1 MRLRRLEMQGFK
13 SFPDKTVL
21 NFGNGFTAVVGP
33 NGSGKSNISDAVR
46 WVLGEQSSKTLRG
59 SKMEDVIFDGTEK
72 RKSQGYARVSLVF
85 DNSDRTLPF
94 EVDEVTVTR
103 KYYRSGDSEYIINQE
118 QVRLK
123 DLQQLFM
130 DTGLGKDGY
139 SLVGQGKIAEI
150 VSAKSSERREI
161 FEEAAG
167 IAKFRYRKNEAERK
181 LTQAEDNLLRLRDIL
196 NELDGRLEPLR
207 IQSEKA
213 ARFLELSDR
222 KKSLEITIWL
232 ARLDRAGETLR
243 TQEKEYAEVCRDY
256 RELADGIAET
266 EQKLER
272 GYQLSQQLRDEI
284 EQMRQEHTDLETA
297 RASRTADA
305 AVRENDI
312 RHHEEAI
319 ERLNGLLSDSQ
330 AAGMLLQQE
339 EAALDEKQAELSAAC
354 AALEEQISAA
364 EEGMLR
370 LHTQSE
376 KESERVR
383 SLSEEL
389 NQTMLAASSLQAEQ
403 LAAEQAGQEAEAQ
416 RVRWEATLRDTES
429 QLSQIEAELQDTD
442 ALLGELTAKKQGLQN
457 SGQGYELKLT
467 AREQAAEKLREQ
479 AEHIAWQEK
488 EKRQRITL
496 LTDLENRMEGFAQS
510 VKSVLQAAKTGELR
524 GIHGTVSQLIRAE
537 DDYALAVE
545 TALGGALQHIVVE
558 NEAAAKS
565 AIRLLKEEKK
575 GRATFLPLTTMRSR
589 GKAKNYSSRSGFVAM
604 ADTLVQ
610 TDDVYRPL
618 MSSLLGHILVAEDLN
633 AATEIARAEKYQVKI
648 VTLDG
653 QVIHAGGSFTGGSP
667 GRQTGVLSRKN
678 EIEALEREA
687 ARLAEENAAAEHKAK
702 TAAEE
707 VLRLRAEWDALQA
720 EERTVQ
726 EDIIRAEGEQKR
738 LCEQRELLS
747 AQREQ
752 CRENRKRE
760 AERVSAAEQTV
771 QEIEQARTASEQKR
785 LELEESLRTLDQ
797 SQQELEKQRGEAADL
812 LSSLRV
818 QQVEQAKDGERL
830 AAEREALTARLSD
843 AASRRESW
851 ETEREAI
858 CTLIRSIRTELDSF
872 AKEEQRDKEQ
882 AQLLLDRMEEHTKR
896 LGALEQETVSLREQD
911 KAASSKR
918 EELSREMVRLEEQKA
933 RQQQIYDELIGRLW
947 EEYQLT
953 RSEADALRIETEQ
966 PLKLQSELSAVR
978 ASIKA
983 LGNVNVAAIEEYRE
997 VSERYAFL
1005 SAQVADVEH
1014 SRNEL
1019 NRLIHDL
1026 TKNMCD
1032 LFTDSFVR
1040 INRNFGEIFADL
1052 FGGGKASLELT
1063 DPENVLESGI
1073 EIHVQPPGKIIRHL
1087 SSLSGGEQSF
1097 VAIAIYFAILRVRP
1111 APFCVLDE
1119 IEAALDDVNVVKFAG
1134 YLRQMC
1140 KDTQFIV
1147 ITHRR
1152 GTMEEAD
1159 VLYGVTMQEEGVS
1172 RLLTLPIREMA
1183 SRVLQQA

>member
-1 MRLRRLEMQGFK
+1 MRLKGLEMQGFK

-72 RKSQGYARVSLVF
+72 RKPQGYARVSLIF
-85 DNSDRTLPF
+85 DNSDRTLPI
-94 EVDEVTVTR
+94 EKDEVTVTR

-118 QVRLK
+118 PVRLK
-123 DLQQLFM
+123 DLCQLFM
-130 DTGLGKDGY
+130 DTGLGKGGY
-139 SLVGQGKIAEI
+139 SLVGQGKISEI
-150 VSAKSSERREI
+150 ISAKSNERRTI

-167 IAKFRYRKNEAERK
+167 IAKFRDRKNEAERK
-181 LTQAEDNLLRLRDIL
+181 LAQAEDNLLRLRDIL

-222 KKSLEITIWL
+222 RKSLEITIWM
-232 ARLDRAGETLR
+232 AQLDRARLTLESQ
-243 TQEKEYAEVCRDY
+243 TEEYAQVCREY
-256 RELADGIAET
+256 QELADAMAET

-272 GYQLSQQLRDEI
+272 GYQLSHTLREEI
-284 EQMRQEHTDLETA
+284 EQMREEKAALETA
-297 RASRTADA
+297 RASRAADS
-305 AVRENDI
+305 AVRQNDI

-319 ERLNGLLSDSQ
+319 ERLSGLLSDSQ

-339 EAALDEKQAELSAAC
+339 EAALDEKQSALAAAC
-354 AALEEQISAA
+354 AELEERISAA
-364 EEGMLR
+364 EESLLR
-370 LHTQSE
+370 IHSQSE
-376 KESERVR
+376 EESGRVNA
-383 SLSEEL
+383 LSEEL
-389 NQTMLAASSLQAEQ
+389 NRTMLAASALQAEQ
-403 LAAEQAGQEAEAQ
+403 LAAEQAGGEAKEQ
-416 RVRWEATLRDTES
+416 RARWEQTLTDAM
-429 QLSQIEAELQDTD
+429 SQIAQTERELSEADT
-442 ALLGELTAKKQGLQN
+442 LLTKLTAEKQALFN
-457 SGQGYELKLT
+457 SSQGYKLKLS
-467 AREQAAEKLREQ
+467 AREQAAEKLRGQ
-479 AEHIAWQEK
+479 ADRIAWQEK

-510 VKSVLQAAKTGELR
+510 VKSVLQASKTGELR
-524 GIHGTVSQLIRAE
+524 GILGTVSQLIRAE
-537 DDYALAVE
+537 DEYALAVE

-558 NEAAAKS
+558 NETAAKA

-575 GRATFLPLTTMRSR
+575 GRATFLPLTTMRPR
-589 GKAKNYSSRSGFVAM
+589 GKNRHYSSRSGFVAM
-604 ADTLVQ
+604 ADTLVK
-610 TDDVYRPL
+610 TDDRYRPL
-618 MSSLLGHILVAEDLN
+618 ISSLLGHILVAEDLN
-633 AATEIARAEKYQVKI
+633 AAAEIARAEKYQVKI

-667 GRQTGVLSRKN
+667 GKQTGVLSRKN

-687 ARLAEENAAAEHKAK
+687 SRLAEETAEAEQKAHAAQ
-702 TAAEE
+702 EE
-707 VLRLRAEWDALQA
+707 VQRLTAEWDALQS

-726 EDIIRAEGEQKR
+726 EDMIRAEGEKR
-738 LCEQRELLS
+738 RLTEQLELLS
-747 AQREQ
+747 GQEAQ
-752 CRENRKRE
+752 CRESALRA
-760 AERVSAAEQTV
+760 AERVTAAEQTV
-771 QEIEQARTASEQKR
+771 NQVAQARAASDQARQELEASLSRLDQAQQALEQKR
-785 LELEESLRTLDQ
+785 TEATELIS
-797 SQQELEKQRGEAADL
+797 A
-812 LSSLRV
+812 LRV
-818 QQVEQAKDGERL
+818 EQVERQKDGERL
-830 AAEREALTARLSD
+830 SAEREALTARLSD
-843 AASRRESW
+843 AASQREGW
-851 ETEREAI
+851 ETEREAVYG
-858 CTLIRSIRTELDSF
+858 LIRSIRAELSAF
-872 AKEEQRDKEQ
+872 EQEEKRDNELAQ
-882 AQLLLDRMEEHTKR
+882 ALGDRMQLHAEK
-896 LGALEQETVSLREQD
+896 LGALEQETVLLREQD
-911 KAASSKR
+911 KGASEKR
-918 EELSREMVRLEEQKA
+918 EALSREMVRLEEQKT
-933 RQQQIYDELIGRLW
+933 RQQQTYDSLIDRLW

-953 RSEADALRIETEQ
+953 KSEAEALRIETEQ
-966 PLKLQSELSAVR
+966 PLKLQSELSSVR

-997 VSERYAFL
+997 VSERHTFL

-1014 SRNEL
+1014 SRSEL

-1026 TKNMCD
+1026 TQNMCD
-1032 LFTDSFVR
+1032 LFTDSFTR
-1040 INRNFGEIFADL
+1040 INRHFGEIFADL

-1159 VLYGVTMQEEGVS
+1159 ILYGVTMQEEGVS
-1172 RLLTLPIREMA
+1172 RLLTLPVQEIA
-1183 SRVLQQA
+1183 SRFLQQA